1 MSGKAIGK
9 TLDIGYAGTV
19 SRSQDCIISNRP
31 VNSESE
37 EIMFGQAVVLNAD
50 NTISKIKDG
59 DTANKFLGI
68 AVREVKQ
75 STNYLTSA
83 GSYLPEPPADI
94 FERGTIA
101 VKCNNGTPTA
111 GGKVYVRVAIN
122 EEISTG
128 VIGEFEA
135 EADEETVEES
145 KVARTLELPNVV
157 FATGKIDANG
167 ITEVKI
173 LNRNI

>member
-1 MSGKAIGK
+1 M
-9 TLDIGYAGTV
+9 
-19 SRSQDCIISNRP
+19 
-31 VNSESE
+31 
-37 EIMFGQAVVLNAD
+37 
-50 NTISKIKDG
+50 
-59 DTANKFLGI
+59 
-68 AVREVKQ
+68 
-75 STNYLTSA
+75 
-83 GSYLPEPPADI
+83 
-94 FERGTIA
+94 
-101 VKCNNGTPTA
+101 
-111 GGKVYVRVAIN
+111 RVAIN